1 MADRVPAYLP
11 LLFLGLLSAVFSI
24 QTLAQILTWEK
35 ELTPSQLDPV
45 PRIEFP
51 GRPLEANQWMAYFY
65 LHRDLSGMPRVL
77 DALLADGRLADPKSQ
92 APLSAFFAQVF
103 RLDPASAKD
112 WISSA
117 QGLDEHSAK
126 PLIYALWMAGEAETA
141 KRLARHGKMTAEA
154 LAGFDLAPPDLLKMP
169 IVGAAQMDILWG
181 AFMGSGDFRYV
192 RRVMDMAL
200 TPAGEDDGQGALVR
214 CLAAWSLRSNWR
226 QHGAVWI
233 YSLRQASTL
242 QGERRR
248 RLQAMIQAFRDE
260 RRLPHAGEAGE
271 SDVGALVLVDRD
283 GHLAKRWRGPS
294 GKIPSITRIRRVSP
308 GDVLEVEVLFSGV
321 ELDERLVAR
330 VRYDLEVTDP
340 WGRAWLRREN
350 LVAADR
356 PTPSGWLIQRA
367 AERVSLRFEKGDPV
381 GRYEIKVRVRDLMA
395 GASFETD
402 TWVELGS
409 IETNHE

>member
-1 MADRVPAYLP
+1 MADGRPAC
-11 LLFLGLLSAVFSI
+11 LLLVGLLSAVFSI
-24 QTLAQILTWEK
+24 QAPAQILTWEK
-35 ELTPSQLDPV
+35 ELAPSQPDPV
-45 PRIEFP
+45 PRIEFH

-65 LHRDLSGMPRVL
+65 LHRDLSGMHRVL
-77 DALLADGRLADPKSQ
+77 DALSADGRLADPKSQ

-117 QGLDEHSAK
+117 KELDRHSAK

-141 KRLARHGKMTAEA
+141 KHLARHNGTTAEA

-169 IVGAAQMDILWG
+169 IDSAAQMDILWG

-200 TPAGEDDGQGALVR
+200 TPAGEDDEQGALVR
-214 CLAAWSLRSNWR
+214 RLADWSLRSNWR
-226 QHGAVWI
+226 QHGAVWM

-248 RLQAMIQAFRDE
+248 RLRIMMQAFRSE
-260 RRLPHAGEAGE
+260 RRLPHAGEAGKG
-271 SDVGALVLVDRD
+271 DIGALALIHRD
-283 GHLAKRWRGPS
+283 DGLEKRWRGPS
-294 GKIPSITRIRRVSP
+294 EKVPRIKPARRASP
-308 GDVLEVEVLFSGV
+308 GDVLEVEVLFSGA
-321 ELDERLVAR
+321 ELDERLVAQ
-330 VRYDLEVTDP
+330 VRYDLEVTGP
-340 WGRAWLRREN
+340 WGRSWLRMED

-367 AERVSLRFEKGDPV
+367 RERVSLRFEKGDPV

-395 GASFETD
+395 DTAFKTN